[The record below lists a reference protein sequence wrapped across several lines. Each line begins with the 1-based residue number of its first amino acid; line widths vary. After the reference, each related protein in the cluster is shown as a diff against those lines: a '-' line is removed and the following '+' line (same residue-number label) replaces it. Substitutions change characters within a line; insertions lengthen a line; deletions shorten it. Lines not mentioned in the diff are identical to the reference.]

1 MPERS
6 NLNYFVY
13 HFFWLPVS
21 VGALYIS
28 IQYFVVYHLLNFGN
42 YDILFTITS
51 CLLLSFINLGFALIG
66 KERNQF
72 VKDFSE
78 YVIILYLSCMLSFF
92 IHFCRFNFGTVR
104 RCAFDL
110 DISEVKNMH
119 DVAILFTS
127 VINIIFLCI
136 IRRYKL
142 KIRVLHFV
150 LLILAMVAQFFYTRS
165 FRMI

>member
-6 NLNYFVY
+6 NLNYFAY
-13 HFFWLPVS
+13 HFFWLPVT
-21 VGALYIS
+21 VEALYIS

-51 CLLLSFINLGFALIG
+51 CLLLSFVNLGFALIG
-66 KERNQF
+66 KERNHF

-78 YVIILYLSCMLSFF
+78 HVIILYLSCMLSFF

-104 RCAFDL
+104 RCAL
-110 DISEVKNMH
+110 YIDISEVKNMH

-136 IRRYKL
+136 IRRYEL